1 MNRKLKV
8 MILIGSVLVAILGL
22 WHLCHIGI
30 TVQAAEYQPG
40 LIGAV
45 QVATPGDAEYLNRVR
60 SLTDCYNVLVII
72 AIEFMFWIMWNI
84 VRTVYRILAD
94 FKKF

>member
-8 MILIGSVLVAILGL
+8 MILIGSALVIGFSL
-22 WHLCHIGI
+22 WSMAHIGV
-30 TVQAAEYQPG
+30 TARAAEYQPG

-45 QVATPGDAEYLNRVR
+45 QVATPGDAEYLHKVR
-60 SLTDCYNVLVII
+60 SLTDCYNALMLI

-84 VRTVYRILAD
+84 VRTVYRILCD

>member
-8 MILIGSVLVAILGL
+8 MILIGSALVIGFSL
-22 WHLCHIGI
+22 WSMAHIGV
-30 TVQAAEYQPG
+30 TAHAAEYQPG

-45 QVATPGDAEYLNRVR
+45 QVATPGDAEYLHKVR
-60 SLTDCYNVLVII
+60 SLTDCYNALMLI

-84 VRTVYRILAD
+84 VRTVYRILCD